1 MNEPLFVDITDRQS
15 AQGHIETA
23 ILLWFEEKDPSSI
36 HTLAAAAQG
45 VLNQMCMARDVV
57 PSQINELIEKQTPA
71 MRALFR
77 MPQNFFKH
85 GTGRLQKPKGVVRH
99 VPMLTELV
107 LIDCISMYQ
116 RLFETAT
123 PLMLLFAF
131 RYALFDPKAF
141 PMQMTLKGIKADDL
155 KRFSRPHF
163 LKEVFPRFRGKA
175 GNLPPLK
182 P

>member
-1 MNEPLFVDITDRQS
+1 MNEPLIVDITDRQS
-15 AQGHIETA
+15 AKGHVETA
-23 ILLWFEEKDPSSI
+23 IVLWFEERDPSSI
-36 HTLAAAAQG
+36 HTLVVAAQG
-45 VLNQMCMARDVV
+45 VLNQMCTERGVM

-71 MRALFR
+71 VRALFR

-85 GTGRLQKPKGVVRH
+85 GTSRIQKQKGAVRH
-99 VPMLTELV
+99 APMLTELV

-116 RLFETAT
+116 RLFETAI

-131 RYALFDPKAF
+131 RYALFNPKAF
-141 PMQMTLKGIKADDL
+141 RMQMTPKGIKSEDL
-155 KRFSRPHF
+155 KRFSRPQF